1 MDFYEQLK
9 DIRKS
14 RGYTI
19 REAASKSG
27 VSPSYISQ
35 LENGNRGI
43 PSPDILSKL
52 AEGLDIPYTRL
63 MEIAGYLHDSEAL
76 SGSASASS
84 AAPRSK
90 VELRQM
96 LRDHDIVFDGYLLTD
111 EDKQRILRMMKV
123 LFWNELDGR

>member
-1 MDFYEQLK
+1 MMDFYEQLK
-9 DIRKS
+9 DMRKS

-63 MEIAGYLHDSEAL
+63 MEIAGYLQDSEAQND
-76 SGSASASS
+76 SPNS
-84 AAPRSK
+84 AAPRPTIP
-90 VELRQM
+90 LRQM
-96 LRDHDIVFDGYLLTD
+96 LRDNDIVFDGYQLSD